1 MSFFE
6 LSKTLGLLIDP
17 LNAIFLLL
25 VIATIFLWWG
35 KPLAA
40 RRLATLIVVLFIA
53 VIVFPIGDLLLAP
66 LEERFPQ
73 PNPLPT
79 KVDGIIMLGG
89 AQEPRLTKAHGQP
102 AMNGRAERMTTFL
115 ALARRYPAARLV
127 FTGGSGELLRQDA
140 GEAETVR
147 LFLRQQ
153 GFDGGRVLYETT
165 SRNTYENAV
174 RGKALAQPK
183 AGERW
188 LLVTSAGDLPRAVG
202 VFRNIGWQVEAM
214 PCDYHSLPPEWPVFN
229 SPLDSLFEIS
239 NGLHEWIGL
248 IVYYITGKTSS
259 FFPRPEHNE

>member
-6 LSKTLGLLIDP
+6 LSKILGLLIDP
-17 LNAIFLLL
+17 LNAIVLLL
-25 VIATIFLWWG
+25 VIATIFLWRG

-40 RRLATLIVVLFIA
+40 RRLLTLIVALFIA
-53 VIVFPIGDLLLAP
+53 LIVFPLGDLLLGP

-73 PNPLPT
+73 PSSMPT

-89 AQEPRLTKAHGQP
+89 AQQPRLTNAHGQP
-102 AMNGRAERMTTFL
+102 AMNGGAERMTTFL
-115 ALARRYPAARLV
+115 ALARQYPEARLI
-127 FTGGSGELLRQDA
+127 FTGGSAALLHADV
-140 GEAETVR
+140 GEAETVH

-153 GFDGGRVLYETT
+153 GFDAGRVLYETR

-174 RGKALAQPK
+174 HSKALAQPK

-188 LLVTSAGDLPRAVG
+188 LLVTSAANLPRAIG
-202 VFRNIGWQVEAM
+202 VFRSIGWPVQAM

-229 SPLDSLFEIS
+229 SPLDSLVEIS

-248 IVYYITGKTSS
+248 VVYYITGKTSS
-259 FFPRPEHNE
+259 FFPQPEL